1 MTPSTSGKLT
11 SWPGSADVRVFLA
24 GGTGVIGPVLIDRL
38 QASGHTVIAL
48 TRSDAKAKQ
57 LAAAGCEVAR
67 GDALDPETLKRAAV
81 EARPEVIINQ
91 LTSLPKSLMNPIQ
104 ANSDGKLTNQL
115 RVLGAPALAAAAR
128 ETGAKLIAQSI
139 AFAQKPGSGIRKED
153 DPLYLTAPASH
164 RSVIKAIGILEE
176 ATLAA
181 GGVVLRYGHFYGP
194 GTYFAP
200 DGAYAVMLHKRMLPI
215 VGQGRGS
222 FHMLHLDDA
231 AEATIKAI
239 GAPTGVYNVTDDVRV
254 TAGDLLPW
262 MAREI
267 GAPLPL
273 RVPPITFA
281 LGPLTILRY
290 LIDEQPAVSNQ
301 KAKDTLGWLPKYPDW
316 HDPLAELLR

>member
-1 MTPSTSGKLT
+1 
-11 SWPGSADVRVFLA
+11 VRVFLA

-38 QASGHTVIAL
+38 QAAGHTVVAL

-67 GDALDPETLKRAAV
+67 GDALDPDVLKRAAV

-91 LTSLPKSLMNPIQ
+91 LTSLPKSLMNPIE
-104 ANSDGKLTNQL
+104 ANNDGKLTNRL
-115 RVLGAPALAAAAR
+115 RVLGAPALAKAAR

-153 DPLYLTAPASH
+153 DPLYLTAPAGH
-164 RSVIKAIGILEE
+164 RTVVKAIGVLEE
-176 ATLAA
+176 ATISA

-200 DGAYAVMLHKRMLPI
+200 DGAYTVMLHKRMLPI

-231 AEATIKAI
+231 AEATVKAI
-239 GAPTGVYNVTDDVRV
+239 TAPSGIYNVTDNVRV

-267 GAPLPL
+267 GALPPF
-273 RVPPITFA
+273 RVPGITFA

-301 KAKDTLGWLPKYPDW
+301 KAKDILGWLPKYPDW
-316 HDPLAELLR
+316 HEPLAELLRR